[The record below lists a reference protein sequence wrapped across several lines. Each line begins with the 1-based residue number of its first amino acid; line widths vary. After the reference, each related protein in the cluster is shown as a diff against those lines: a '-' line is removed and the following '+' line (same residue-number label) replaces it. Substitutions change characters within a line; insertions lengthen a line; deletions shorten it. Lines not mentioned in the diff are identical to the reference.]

1 MNLWSLNVDTH
12 TPVFGPGQNSVTCVE
27 KPVCGKLACLILL
40 CSAFIYFKL
49 KVCGNPT
56 SSKSFSTIFPLAFVH
71 LVSLSHVLVTLEV
84 VQTFS
89 LLCLWCDL

>member
-1 MNLWSLNVDTH
+1 MGNWHALFYCALH
-12 TPVFGPGQNSVTCVE
+12 
-27 KPVCGKLACLILL
+27 L
-40 CSAFIYFKL
+40 FIYFKL